1 MTAREIAKDFVSTM
15 NPSGWDGSGN
25 RPDSTPLNEV
35 LTYHLDEYPEINLD
49 LHYEYDDL
57 EDQYYHVCEAYDKES
72 NDRMCGVWSNTIN
85 DVDDVIG
92 TIQYLFDNLGVL
104 AAC

>member
-1 MTAREIAKDFVSTM
+1 MTAREIAKDFISTM
-15 NPSGWDGSGN
+15 NPSGWDGSWN

-57 EDQYYHVCEAYDKES
+57 EDQYYHVCEVYDKES
-72 NDRMCGVWSNTIN
+72 NDRICGVWSNTVN
-85 DVDDVIG
+85 DVDDVVG